1 MGSGPYKF
9 VSWKRGDSLEFEA
22 FEDYFDKDHMPSIKH
37 MTWKIIPEG
46 SSRTIALEAG
56 EVDFVAEVEAMDAE
70 RIESMD
76 LATYLSTTAEGNY
89 TAAIGNYSASNMLS
103 YLTGVYYSKS
113 IGASNK
119 TRLNNPEVD
128 ALIDQACATID
139 EAEREEV
146 LRQCSTLI
154 NELCPQVPLFQDVY
168 LRAYNANLEGVE
180 INAAGFLY
188 FNDVKWKE

>member
-1 MGSGPYKF
+1 MNILTYNTLF
-9 VSWKRGDSLEFEA
+9 RGD
-22 FEDYFDKDHMPSIKH
+22 
-37 MTWKIIPEG
+37 
-46 SSRTIALEAG
+46 
-56 EVDFVAEVEAMDAE
+56 
-70 RIESMD
+70 MD
-76 LATYLSTTAEGNY
+76 LKPVPELVDIYENTSDTEWVFHLRQGVKFHDGSEMTADDVVASIEYAKTCPEVNLYNGSVAACLSTTAEGNY

-103 YLTGVYYSKS
+103 YLTGVYHSKS

-128 ALIDQACATID
+128 ALIDQACAAID
-139 EAEREEV
+139 EAEREAV

>member
-1 MGSGPYKF
+1 MIQS
-9 VSWKRGDSLEFEA
+9 D
-22 FEDYFDKDHMPSIKH
+22 
-37 MTWKIIPEG
+37 
-46 SSRTIALEAG
+46 
-56 EVDFVAEVEAMDAE
+56 VATLGIDAT
-70 RIESMD
+70 IESMD
-76 LATYLSTTAEGNY
+76 LAACLSTTVEGNY

-103 YLTGVYYSKS
+103 YLTGVYHSKS

-119 TRLNNPEVD
+119 TRLKNPEVD

-168 LRAYNANLEGVE
+168 IRAYNANLEGVE

>member
-1 MGSGPYKF
+1 
-9 VSWKRGDSLEFEA
+9 
-22 FEDYFDKDHMPSIKH
+22 
-37 MTWKIIPEG
+37 
-46 SSRTIALEAG
+46 
-56 EVDFVAEVEAMDAE
+56 
-70 RIESMD
+70 
-76 LATYLSTTAEGNY
+76 
-89 TAAIGNYSASNMLS
+89 MLS
-103 YLTGVYYSKS
+103 YLTGVYHSKS
-113 IGASNK
+113 VGASNK

-146 LRQCSTLI
+146 LRQCNTLI

-188 FNDVKWKE
+188 FNDVKWKESQNCLHFAAIAASHKPS